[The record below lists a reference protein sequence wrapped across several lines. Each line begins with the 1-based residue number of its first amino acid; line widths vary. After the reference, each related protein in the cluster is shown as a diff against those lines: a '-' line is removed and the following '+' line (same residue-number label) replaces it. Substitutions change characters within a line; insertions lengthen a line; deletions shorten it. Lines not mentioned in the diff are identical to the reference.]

1 MNAPLTQKTLAARF
15 ARTRA
20 LTVALTETLTAED
33 MQVQSMP
40 DVSPT
45 KWHLGHTTWF
55 FETFVLEG
63 RAGWQPVDERYRV
76 IFNSYY
82 DHVSAQHPRP
92 ERGLLTR
99 PALSEVLE
107 YRHRVDS
114 EMDRLLDGDLDPGL
128 EAIVELGL
136 NHEQQHQELLLMD
149 IKHVLGSSPL
159 QPAFRLET
167 APPSSKGV
175 AQSWHRFTGGTI
187 EIGHDGKG
195 FAYDNEGPR
204 HQQLVPDFA
213 LAHRLVTNREW
224 LEFIADSG
232 YADPALWLSDGWAW
246 RVENSVEAPGT
257 WLRDREHWTQFTL
270 HGREPLRLDDPATHL
285 SYYEADAFARW
296 ADARL
301 PTEAEWE
308 LAAQESGSGGHFLEQ
323 TSWHPRAAQATGEG
337 PAQLF
342 GDAWEWTQSAYA
354 AYPGYRP
361 AEGAI
366 GEYNGKFMANQFVLR
381 GGSFATAQDHIRA
394 SYRNFFHPHTRWHF
408 SGVRLARDLQAR
420 KRATP

>member
-1 MNAPLTQKTLAARF
+1 MNAPMTLENLENLAARF

-20 LTVALTETLTAED
+20 VTLALTETLTAED

-40 DVSPT
+40 DASPT

-55 FETFVLEG
+55 FETFALEG
-63 RAGWQPVDERYRV
+63 KAGWRPVDERYRV

-82 DHVSAQHPRP
+82 EHVGARHPRP

-99 PALSEVLE
+99 PSLSEVLD
-107 YRHRVDS
+107 YRHQVDS
-114 EMDRLLDGDLDPGL
+114 GMARLLSGELEPGL
-128 EAIVELGL
+128 AGVIELGL

-149 IKHVLGSSPL
+149 IKHALGSSPL

-167 APPSSKGV
+167 PPPPRAGP
-175 AQSWHRFTGGTI
+175 AQRWHRFTGGTI
-187 EIGHDGKG
+187 GIGHDDKG
-195 FAYDNEGPR
+195 FGYDNEGPR
-204 HQQLVPDFA
+204 HQRVVPDFA

-224 LEFIADSG
+224 LEFIDDSG
-232 YADPALWLSDGWAW
+232 YANPALWLSDGWAW
-246 RVENSVEAPGT
+246 RVDNAIEAPFT
-257 WLRDREHWTQFTL
+257 WRMDHEGWTQFTL

-296 ADARL
+296 ANVRL

-308 LAAQESGSGGHFLEQ
+308 HAAQGRRPGGHFLEQ
-323 TSWHPRAAQATGEG
+323 TSWHPRAANAGGES

-342 GDAWEWTQSAYA
+342 GDAWEWTQSAYS

-381 GGSFATAQDHIRA
+381 GGSFATPREHIRA
-394 SYRNFFHPHTRWHF
+394 SYRNFFHPDTRWHF
-408 SGVRLARDLQAR
+408 SGVRLARDL
-420 KRATP
+420 